1 MWELMQKILKD
12 KLTPNQLLLL
22 YCLKNKVSTQQINN
36 WLELKGLQ
44 DNNLVEGEEGSFSI
58 TTQGKM
64 ILRKYDN
71 YFVKAKKK
79 TNIQLMGKNFL
90 DKINEYRGIFPAG
103 KLPSGKPA
111 RVNVRSLETNFRWF
125 FEEYS
130 HDWDTVIKATKMYV
144 NQYEENDFNYMMTS
158 QYFIA
163 KQDKHKVKTSTLADY
178 CDMIV
183 DGVSEITD
191 NHFKERVV

>member
-36 WLELKGLQ
+36 WLELNGLQ

-79 TNIQLMGKNFL
+79 TNIQLMGKDLYYWSSILLNLARKGLENRDILNKKGNNETVFL
-90 DKINEYRGIFPAG
+90 NHLQKVIDNKITNADHMISKFSKNENLDELYDK
-103 KLPSGKPA
+103 
-111 RVNVRSLETNFRWF
+111 
-125 FEEYS
+125 
-130 HDWDTVIKATKMYV
+130 
-144 NQYEENDFNYMMTS
+144 
-158 QYFIA
+158 
-163 KQDKHKVKTSTLADY
+163 
-178 CDMIV
+178 
-183 DGVSEITD
+183 
-191 NHFKERVV
+191 

>member
-1 MWELMQKILKD
+1 
-12 KLTPNQLLLL
+12 LTPNQLLLL

-79 TNIQLMGKNFL
+79 TNIQLMGKDFL
-90 DKINEYRGIFPAG
+90 DKINEYRNIFPAG

-130 HDWDTVIKATKMYV
+130 HDWDTIIKATKMYV

-178 CDMIV
+178 CDMII

-191 NHFKERVV
+191 NHFKEKVV